1 MGYKQTHGPVE
12 PPVSI
17 FNEPRLS
24 TWCFPSSLKQQTSQF
39 IPGVHHAA
47 AFPTGSWLQHLCKV
61 KFATLVWYLTTK
73 GILLEQEPI
82 PFSGEWA
89 A

>member
-1 MGYKQTHGPVE
+1 
-12 PPVSI
+12 
-17 FNEPRLS
+17 
-24 TWCFPSSLKQQTSQF
+24 
-39 IPGVHHAA
+39 
-47 AFPTGSWLQHLCKV
+47 V

-82 PFSGEWA
+82 PLSGEWA